1 MVTLRRV
8 SQSRQ
13 VFMLA
18 VKKEVMGG
26 ALRFKR
32 YATLTLIFFD
42 LCQKSVLEKLTSLA
56 ADL

>member
-1 MVTLRRV
+1 MVTLKRV
-8 SQSRQ
+8 NQSRQ

-32 YATLTLIFFD
+32 YAQLTLIFFD
-42 LCQKSVLEKLTSLA
+42 
-56 ADL
+56 